1 MALKPRSP
9 GIIDPNAGDLC
20 YATGNRQAAVLDL
33 CKQVDMLLV
42 VGAKNSSNSSR
53 LMELGLEQGI
63 KSYLIADVNDLDPAW
78 FDGVE
83 SVGISSG
90 ASAPEVL
97 VQEVVEWLKAKFAPL
112 NIENFIKL
120 VESTKFNLPKELQD

>member
-1 MALKPRSP
+1 
-9 GIIDPNAGDLC
+9 
-20 YATGNRQAAVLDL
+20 
-33 CKQVDMLLV
+33 MLLV

-63 KSYLIADVNDLDPAW
+63 KSYLIAGVGDLDPAW
-78 FDGVE
+78 FDGIE

-97 VQEVVEWLKAKFAPL
+97 VQDVVQWLKSHFSSL

-120 VESTKFNLPKELQD
+120 VESIKFNLPRELQD